1 MQPKKISI
9 KKKHRAPI
17 VNVKYSPSGKY
28 LISADQEGKIVLW
41 LNHSFW
47 GTKSIFSPHTP
58 LTGVWFSEDEEWL
71 ISGHQ
76 HGYLLVLSLPKLKIS
91 KEIQLGENT
100 KKNILSGTS
109 RPILNWVVHANMP
122 MGNQHLNAALEFR
135 DFYSLQYDSLKIM
148 EHKHFPGS
156 LIDYTT
162 NSKTEN
168 HFFFGDDLG
177 SVYKYDFST
186 RSLIFF
192 AVHQEVVKAY
202 DRSFNP
208 TTKLSATGIAGLALS
223 ADEKLLATSSR
234 TGGIQIWETQKKQE
248 LSQDV
253 LKKAPKIALKPR
265 REVWLRGLSFF
276 QGTSNIVSGG
286 DDGIIET
293 GDINNESLE
302 VFTKC
307 DAGVRDLTCSP
318 SGDQIVIGCDNG
330 LLYFIDT

>member
-276 QGTSNIVSGG
+276 QGASNIVSGG

-318 SGDQIVIGCDNG
+318 SGDQIAIGCDNG